1 MKPVY
6 LAAIAAQTAMPASV
20 RALFALDQGGRG
32 MSQGRMPM
40 QPKNLRGGNMS
51 TRLPRRV
58 PLIRETLGA
67 QPATFQCFRKPQ

>member
-1 MKPVY
+1 
-6 LAAIAAQTAMPASV
+6 
-20 RALFALDQGGRG
+20 
-32 MSQGRMPM
+32 MSQGWVPM

-51 TRLPRRV
+51 TRLPRRI